1 MISFANEK
9 KHNTSIYCR
18 LVKQQPTDTMKT
30 WKPQKETGKTLRSKG
45 KNSLSGFMNKLCH
58 ETPSLAKVSAME
70 FALCLT

>member
-45 KNSLSGFMNKLCH
+45 KEFSLRIYEQTL
-58 ETPSLAKVSAME
+58 P
-70 FALCLT
+70 